1 MYHYIELTLL
11 PDQQVSSA
19 EMMTRVMDVLHLSL
33 VNVYHARGHNP
44 LGLAFPEYRY
54 EPQAQSP
61 SKRSLGRKI
70 RLYSQALEPLEA
82 LDLRTPLAR
91 FEDYVHVRGIKSVAA
106 QGLSFVCFK
115 RVQFQTSSER
125 LARRRAQYTR
135 ESLVQAREHF
145 VGFTPEQ
152 SDLPSVALHSHSNQ
166 HLFRLFIAKQPAA
179 APTEWQFN
187 TYGLSDTV
195 GVPDVR
201 A

>member
-1 MYHYIELTLL
+1 MYYFIEMSLL
-11 PDQQVSSA
+11 PDDSVS
-19 EMMTRVMDVLHLSL
+19 RGFVMGKVMNVLHLCF
-33 VNVYHARGHNP
+33 VNLQKEIGYNP
-44 LGLAFPEYRY
+44 VGLAFPEYCY
-54 EPQAQSP
+54 DPEA
-61 SKRSLGRKI
+61 KGTAKASLGTKI
-70 RLYSQALEPLEA
+70 RLYAQTEAHLEA
-82 LDLRTPLAR
+82 LNLKQQFSR

-115 RVQFQTSSER
+115 RVQVQTSSER
-125 LARRRAQYTR
+125 LARRRAQFTG
-135 ESLVQAREHF
+135 ESLAQARARYVEF
-145 VGFTPEQ
+145 IPEQ

-195 GVPDVR
+195 GVPDIR